1 MKNIVYF
8 DLETQKSAAEVG
20 GWDRK
25 RDMKMSVG
33 VTFSTGDGQYHIFP
47 EDKVNDLV
55 KQLTRADLVVG
66 FNIINFDYEV
76 LHGYTPL
83 ALGDTPTLDLMADL
97 EQKLGHRLSLDA
109 LAKATLNAPKVAD
122 LVKQL
127 MRADLVVGFNIIN
140 FDYEVLH
147 GYTPLDLHATP
158 TLDLM
163 ADLEQKLGHR
173 LSLDA
178 LAKATLNAPK
188 VADGMQA
195 LKWWKEGRIMDIAE
209 YCCYDV
215 KITKELHEH
224 GKQFGEV
231 SYLDR
236 LGQKRTV
243 KVKW

>member
-1 MKNIVYF
+1 MSNIVYF

-33 VTFSTGDGQYHIFP
+33 VTYNTGDGQYRIFP
-47 EDKVNDLV
+47 EDKVADLV
-55 KQLTRADLVVG
+55 RQLTRAD
-66 FNIINFDYEV
+66 I
-76 LHGYTPL
+76 
-83 ALGDTPTLDLMADL
+83 
-97 EQKLGHRLSLDA
+97 
-109 LAKATLNAPKVAD
+109 
-122 LVKQL
+122 
-127 MRADLVVGFNIIN
+127 VVGFNIIN

-173 LSLDA
+173 LSLDSI
-178 LAKATLNAPK
+178 AKATLNAPK
-188 VADGMQA
+188 VADGLQA
-195 LKWWKEGRIMDIAE
+195 LKWWKEGRILEIAE
-209 YCCYDV
+209 YCCFDV
-215 KITKELHEH
+215 KITKELHEY
-224 GKQFGEV
+224 GKQHGEV

>member
-1 MKNIVYF
+1 MPARPAHHAHARVAPHDALIMPNIVYF
-8 DLETQKSAAEVG
+8 DLETQKSAADVG

-33 VTFSTGDGQYHIFP
+33 VTFSTGDGQYRIFS
-47 EDKVNDLV
+47 EEQVADLV

-97 EQKLGHRLSLDA
+97 EQKLGHRLSLD
-109 LAKATLNAPKVAD
+109 
-122 LVKQL
+122 
-127 MRADLVVGFNIIN
+127 
-140 FDYEVLH
+140 
-147 GYTPLDLHATP
+147 
-158 TLDLM
+158 
-163 ADLEQKLGHR
+163 
-173 LSLDA
+173 S

-195 LKWWKEGRIMDIAE
+195 LQWWKQGRILDIAE
-209 YCCYDV
+209 YCCFDV
-215 KITKELHEH
+215 KITKELHEYGRDH
-224 GKQFGEV
+224 GEV
-231 SYLDR
+231 FYIDR
-236 LGQKRTV
+236 LGQKRNV